1 MTVDALQSFLDRGF
15 ARIAGVDEVGR
26 GPLAG
31 PVVAAAVVLPP
42 GFDAT
47 GITDSK
53 KLTAKRRAE
62 LATRILAEADVG
74 LAYVPAPFIDALNI
88 HNATLLAM
96 KRAIAALPETPDA
109 VVVDGKFVPPGI
121 LMPGLAV
128 VKGDSRVTAIA
139 AASIVAKEAR
149 DALMREAEKRFPGY
163 GLGKSAGYP
172 TAQHRAALLTLG
184 LTPLHRL
191 SYAPCKAVPGG

>member
-1 MTVDALQSFLDRGF
+1 MTVDALQTFLARGF

-31 PVVAAAVVLPP
+31 PVVAAAVILPP
-42 GFDAT
+42 GFDAQ

-53 KLTAKRRAE
+53 KLTAKRRAQ
-62 LATRILAEADVG
+62 LASRILAQADVG
-74 LAYVPAPFIDALNI
+74 LAYVPAPLIDALNI
-88 HNATLLAM
+88 HKATLLAM
-96 KRAIAALPETPDA
+96 KRAIAALPDTPDA

-121 LMPGLAV
+121 SMPGLAV
-128 VKGDSRVTAIA
+128 VQGDSRVTAIA

-172 TAQHRAALLTLG
+172 TAQHRRALPTLG

-191 SYAPCKAVPGG
+191 SYAPCKAVLSG